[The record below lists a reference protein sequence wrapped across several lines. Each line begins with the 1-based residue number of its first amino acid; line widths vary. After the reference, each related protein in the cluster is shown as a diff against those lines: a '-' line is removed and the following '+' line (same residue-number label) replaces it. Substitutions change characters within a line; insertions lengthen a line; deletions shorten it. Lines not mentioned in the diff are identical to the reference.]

1 MKTGRIRKC
10 PRTGQRIGT
19 TTTDIILATWNV
31 RTLLQAGKM
40 QEVAGEMLKDDIDL
54 IAIQEIRRQGQGKID
69 KKDFSLIYSGPNQRK
84 GQLGTGFLINKSI
97 RGSILEYKTI
107 TDRICK
113 IRLKCKFRNIT
124 IILSVHAPT
133 EEKPDEDK
141 ESFYE
146 ELDNTLARVQKYD
159 MVLVMGDFN
168 AKIGCKE
175 SQKKVAGSFTLHEYN
190 SDNSIQ
196 FNCNE
201 VDPRWPTHIVLG
213 CTNFLLSYP

>member
-1 MKTGRIRKC
+1 
-10 PRTGQRIGT
+10 
-19 TTTDIILATWNV
+19 
-31 RTLLQAGKM
+31 M

-175 SQKKVAGSFTLHEYN
+175 SELKN
-190 SDNSIQ
+190 
-196 FNCNE
+196 
-201 VDPRWPTHIVLG
+201 
-213 CTNFLLSYP
+213 

>member
-1 MKTGRIRKC
+1 
-10 PRTGQRIGT
+10 
-19 TTTDIILATWNV
+19 
-31 RTLLQAGKM
+31 M

-113 IRLKCKFRNIT
+113 IRLKGKFRNIT
-124 IILSVHAPT
+124 ILSVHAPT

-175 SQKKVAGSFTLHEYN
+175 SQKKVAGPFTLHEYN
-190 SDNSIQ
+190 SDNGDLLADFAARNKLFIKSTAYQHKRIHLGTWRIPGT
-196 FNCNE
+196 NE
-201 VDPRWPTHIVLG
+201 VNQIDHVLV
-213 CTNFLLSYP
+213 